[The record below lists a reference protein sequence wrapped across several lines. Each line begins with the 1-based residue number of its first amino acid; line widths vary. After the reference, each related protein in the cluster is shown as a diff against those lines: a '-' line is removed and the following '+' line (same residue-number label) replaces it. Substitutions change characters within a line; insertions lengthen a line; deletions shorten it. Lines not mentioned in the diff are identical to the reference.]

1 MINLSS
7 SRRKSLIKMRLK
19 VQTFKPAK
27 YVLERTFK
35 KGLPVGT
42 CACVCVC
49 VEVLLK
55 AAIYKGWL
63 VNYIMLNHPA
73 AREPA
78 VLWCQSLSGSLMQ
91 CLLNQTWRLISRVT
105 FQRKMIQNC
114 FVQKCP
120 KPRNI

>member
-7 SRRKSLIKMRLK
+7 SRRKSLIKIGLK

-27 YVLERTFK
+27 YVLEGTFK

-42 CACVCVC
+42 CTCMCVCVCVC

-55 AAIYKGWL
+55 AAIYKGWM

-78 VLWCQSLSGSLMQ
+78 VLRCQSLSGSLM
-91 CLLNQTWRLISRVT
+91 
-105 FQRKMIQNC
+105 
-114 FVQKCP
+114 
-120 KPRNI
+120 